1 MTIELA
7 DFENHK
13 IELTPEGQL
22 KFQAESH
29 SNVYGFDMQLFE
41 EVDLEASKWNTKGRN
56 IILNIV
62 KKNAD
67 QEYWPRL
74 TKDKIK
80 NTHIQI
86 DWGKWVD
93 EDEETEAKPLG
104 EDWEGNNMNDF
115 GGGMGG
121 MPGMGGMGGMPGMG
135 GMGGMPGMG
144 GMGGFPGMG
153 GMGGM
158 PGMEGFG
165 GGDSDDDEEEE
176 EEDGH
181 EHGHDHGHGGHV
193 HGENCNHEHEPA
205 PKKNADLGDLDAE
218 AE

>member
-1 MTIELA
+1 MPFTGGVSPTSTACDLECGCLIT
-7 DFENHK
+7 N
-13 IELTPEGQL
+13 GYR
-22 KFQAESH
+22 AESH

-86 DWGKWVD
+86 DWSKWVD

-104 EDWEGNNMNDF
+104 DDWEGNNMNDF
-115 GGGMGG
+115 GGMGG

-144 GMGGFPGMG
+144 GMGMPGMG
-153 GMGGM
+153 GMGM

-176 EEDGH
+176 EE
-181 EHGHDHGHGGHV
+181 EHAHGEHA

>member
-1 MTIELA
+1 MCLMQNA
-7 DFENHK
+7 RR
-13 IELTPEGQL
+13 
-22 KFQAESH
+22 AESH
-29 SNVYGFDMQLFE
+29 SNVYGFDMQLFD

-62 KKNAD
+62 KKNPD

-74 TKDKIK
+74 SKDKIK

-86 DWGKWVD
+86 DWSKWVD
-93 EDEETEAKPLG
+93 EDEESEAKPLG
-104 EDWEGNNMNDF
+104 DDWEGNNMNDF
-115 GGGMGG
+115 GG
-121 MPGMGGMGGMPGMG
+121 GMGGMGGMPGMG

-153 GMGGM
+153 GMGMPGMGGMGM

-176 EEDGH
+176 EE
-181 EHGHDHGHGGHV
+181 ENPAGGHV
-193 HGENCNHEHEPA
+193 HGENCNHEHEDV
-205 PKKNADLGDLDAE
+205 PKKNADLGDLDAA

>member
-1 MTIELA
+1 MCLMQNA
-7 DFENHK
+7 RR
-13 IELTPEGQL
+13 
-22 KFQAESH
+22 AESH
-29 SNVYGFDMQLFE
+29 SNVYGFDMQLFD

-62 KKNAD
+62 KKNPD

-74 TKDKIK
+74 SKDKIK

-86 DWGKWVD
+86 DWSKWVD
-93 EDEETEAKPLG
+93 EDEESEAKPLG
-104 EDWEGNNMNDF
+104 DDWEGNNMNDF

-121 MPGMGGMGGMPGMG
+121 MGGMPGMG
-135 GMGGMPGMG
+135 GM
-144 GMGGFPGMG
+144 
-153 GMGGM
+153 GM

-176 EEDGH
+176 EE
-181 EHGHDHGHGGHV
+181 ENPAGGHV
-193 HGENCNHEHEPA
+193 HGENCNHEHEA
-205 PKKNADLGDLDAE
+205 VPKKNADLGDLDAA